1 LLDTKMNTALI
12 AATFRQ
18 HRLPSLIAIPGVLLL
33 LALGSWQVS
42 RHFERAAENELRD
55 ARLHEPP
62 IAVDAALADPE
73 ASRFRRVAATG
84 RFDHGHEIHV
94 YARSLNGNEG
104 YFILTPLLRQN
115 LPPILINRGWVPTN
129 LRDPER
135 RAQGQVAGEVTIEGV
150 LRTEARQAWLS
161 PDNVPARN
169 QWFWF
174 DLPAMTE
181 AAGIAGAPR
190 AYIEAGAAPN
200 PGGYPLGGQ
209 TQEQLIRPHLQY
221 AATWYM
227 LAVALAAIYVLYVR
241 QSVPGKARGDHDRT
255 AKREAGK
262 PEAGERRG

>member
-1 LLDTKMNTALI
+1 MNAAVI

-18 HRLPSLIAIPGVLLL
+18 HRLPSLISIPGVILL

-42 RHFERAAENELRD
+42 RHFERSAENALR
-55 ARLHEPP
+55 AERLAEPP

-94 YARSLNGNEG
+94 YARSLRGNEG
-104 YFILTPLLRQN
+104 YFILTPLLRDR
-115 LPPILINRGWVPTN
+115 LPPVLVNRGWVPTN

-135 RAQGQVAGEVTIEGV
+135 RAAGQVAGELTIEGV
-150 LRTEARQAWLS
+150 LRTEARQPWLA

-181 AAGIAGAPR
+181 TAGIAGAPR
-190 AYIEAGAAPN
+190 AYIEADLAPN

-221 AATWYM
+221 AVTWYI
-227 LAVALAAIYVLYVR
+227 LAVALAVIFVLYVR
-241 QSVPGKARGDHDRT
+241 RSNEAAAKNRPDTGRNIEGEGRG
-255 AKREAGK
+255 
-262 PEAGERRG
+262 